1 MREINRGEV
10 PKAGADDLPAPEVAV
25 VRPVPR
31 GTPPQPTGQ
40 TAAGPRRE
48 LTFRAVATAM
58 LVAVIVGGSYPY
70 VVLKIG
76 YGPNISV
83 VSAFFGYLALSA
95 IGFFTGI
102 RGTRWENNLVQTAGT
117 AAGEAGFMCVVLA
130 AIDMLNARPELG
142 FSLHLSSLQI
152 FGWLSV
158 AGLLGVLLA
167 VPLRRHYVD
176 DENLPFPDGTAAG
189 ETMLVLDLDRTQARA
204 RVRALGWGLGLSA
217 LTAFLRDFH
226 WKATI
231 LGRARQLLPVI
242 PAELAIGA
250 HGAGLRMGTE
260 LSLLSFGSGLLVG
273 VRVTLAMG
281 LGMVI
286 SWVIAPPVLTAR
298 QIVPEQTF
306 ALVLRWVMWPATGLM
321 VAGGLTALALK
332 WKLIVRSFA
341 SLRARDVSS
350 APEEFPLKYVAAGV
364 ALLTVA
370 LCVVQHYSLGF
381 PVWLTVVSLVLSVA
395 LLLVGTR
402 VLGETNWAPISAL
415 ANLMQAVFAA
425 LAPGSMRVNMIG
437 SGMSGTVAAHG
448 EHLMQDYKAGKIVG
462 ANYRHL
468 TIVQLMAVPVG
479 SSAVAVAYPALRD
492 RYGFGGSTGLASP
505 ISVKWAGFAEL
516 LNRGFDQLPR
526 GCFAAMLVA
535 LALGVLLTVLEPR
548 WHRYVPSPTGVGL
561 GMLIPGYS
569 IMPMVLGG
577 IAGWLWAK
585 SSPSTERSYSTPLAS
600 GFIAGEALLVLVF
613 SILAVFGIRV

>member
-1 MREINRGEV
+1 MREIKRDEV
-10 PKAGADDLPAPEVAV
+10 PKAGADDLPAPEIAV
-25 VRPVPR
+25 SH
-31 GTPPQPTGQ
+31 PPARETAVQPAPDAPPGR
-40 TAAGPRRE
+40 RRE

-58 LVAVIVGGSYPY
+58 FVAVIVGGSYPY

-83 VSAFFGYLALSA
+83 VSAFFGYLALAA
-95 IGFFTGI
+95 IGLFTGI

-130 AIDMLNARPELG
+130 AMDMLNARPELG
-142 FSLHLSSLQI
+142 FSVHLSALQI

-158 AGLLGVLLA
+158 AGMLGVLLA
-167 VPLRRHYVD
+167 VPLRRHYID
-176 DENLPFPDGTAAG
+176 DEDLPFADGTAAG
-189 ETMLVLDLDRTQARA
+189 ETMLVLDLDRKQARA
-204 RVRALGWGLGLSA
+204 RVRALGWGLSLSA
-217 LTAFLRDFH
+217 LAAFLRDFH
-226 WKATI
+226 FKATL
-231 LGRARQLLPVI
+231 LGKARQLLPVI
-242 PAELAIGA
+242 PAELSLGA
-250 HGAGLRMGTE
+250 HGTALRMGTE
-260 LSLLSFGSGLLVG
+260 VSLLSFGSGLLVG
-273 VRVTLAMG
+273 LRVTLSMG
-281 LGMVI
+281 IGMVI
-286 SWVIAPPVLTAR
+286 AWVIAPPVLTAR
-298 QIVPEQTF
+298 HVVADQTY

-332 WKLIVRSFA
+332 WKLIVRSFTSIKA
-341 SLRARDVSS
+341 GELA
-350 APEEFPLKYVAAGV
+350 AAGEEFPLKYVAIGA
-364 ALLTVA
+364 AFLTVA
-370 LCVVQHYSLGF
+370 LCVVQHYSLDF
-381 PVWLTVVSLVLSVA
+381 PVWLTLVSLVLSVA
-395 LLLVGTR
+395 LMLVGTR

-479 SSAVAVAYPALRD
+479 SAAVAIAYPALRD
-492 RYGFGGSTGLASP
+492 RYGLGGSGGLASP
-505 ISVKWAGFAEL
+505 VSVKWAGFAEL

-548 WHRYVPSPTGVGL
+548 WHKYVPSPTGVGL

-577 IAGWLWAK
+577 AAGYLWSK
-585 SSPSTERSYSTPLAS
+585 SAPSSERTYSTPLAS
-600 GFIAGEALLVLVF
+600 GFIAGEALLVLAF
-613 SILAVFGIRV
+613 SIAAVFGFRP

>member
-1 MREINRGEV
+1 MV
-10 PKAGADDLPAPEVAV
+10 VA
-25 VRPVPR
+25 
-31 GTPPQPTGQ
+31 
-40 TAAGPRRE
+40 A
-48 LTFRAVATAM
+48 
-58 LVAVIVGGSYPY
+58 IVGGPYPY
-70 VVLKIG
+70 VVLKVG

-83 VSAFFGYLALSA
+83 VSAFFGYLALAA

-130 AIDMLNARPELG
+130 AMDMLNARPELG
-142 FSLHLSSLQI
+142 FSVHLSSLQI

-167 VPLRRHYVD
+167 VPLRRHYID
-176 DENLPFPDGTAAG
+176 DENLPFADGTAAG
-189 ETMLVLDLDRTQARA
+189 ETMLVLDLDRTQART
-204 RVRALGWGLGLSA
+204 RVRALGWGLGVSA
-217 LTAFLRDFH
+217 LTAFFRDFH
-226 WKATI
+226 LKATVF
-231 LGRARQLLPVI
+231 GKARQLLPFI
-242 PAELAIGA
+242 PGEFSFGA
-250 HGAGLRMGTE
+250 HGAALRMGTE
-260 LSLLSFGSGLLVG
+260 VSLLSFGAGLLVG

-281 LGMVI
+281 LGMLIAWVI
-286 SWVIAPPVLTAR
+286 SPPVLTAR
-298 QIVPEQTF
+298 HIVAEQTY

-332 WKLIVRSFA
+332 WKLIVRSFT
-341 SLRARDVSS
+341 SLRADELAAAR
-350 APEEFPLKYVAAGV
+350 EEFPLKYVAVGV
-364 ALLTVA
+364 AVLTVA
-370 LCVVQHYSLGF
+370 LCVVQHYSLDF
-381 PVWLTVVSLVLSVA
+381 PVWLTLVSLILSVA
-395 LLLVGTR
+395 LMLVGTR

-462 ANYRHL
+462 ANNRHL
-468 TIVQLMAVPVG
+468 TLVQLMAVPVG
-479 SSAVAVAYPALRD
+479 SAAVAIAYPALRD
-492 RYGFGGSTGLASP
+492 RYGLGGSGGLASP

-548 WHRYVPSPTGVGL
+548 WHKQVRSLPDRRRAGHADPGL
-561 GMLIPGYS
+561 LDHADG
-569 IMPMVLGG
+569 
-577 IAGWLWAK
+577 AG
-585 SSPSTERSYSTPLAS
+585 RHRRVRV
-600 GFIAGEALLVLVF
+600 GEARTGERADLQHPTRFGLHRRRGAPGADLLDPGSVRHSCVKKPL
-613 SILAVFGIRV
+613 SPRVPG

>member
-1 MREINRGEV
+1 MREIQRGEV
-10 PKAGADDLPAPEVAV
+10 PKAGADDLPAPEIAV
-25 VRPVPR
+25 SHPTAREPFVQPAPGPVR
-31 GTPPQPTGQ
+31 
-40 TAAGPRRE
+40 RRE

-58 LVAVIVGGSYPY
+58 VVAVIVGGSYPY

-83 VSAFFGYLALSA
+83 VSAFFGYLALAA
-95 IGFFTGI
+95 IGLFTGI

-130 AIDMLNARPELG
+130 AMDMLNARPELG
-142 FSLHLSSLQI
+142 FSIHLSSLQI

-158 AGLLGVLLA
+158 AGLIGVLLA
-167 VPLRRHYVD
+167 VPLRRHFID
-176 DENLPFPDGTAAG
+176 DEDLPFADGTAAG

-217 LTAFLRDFH
+217 LAAFFRDFH
-226 WKATI
+226 WKAA
-231 LGRARQLLPVI
+231 LFGKARELLPII
-242 PAELAIGA
+242 PGEIPFGA
-250 HGAGLRMGTE
+250 HGPSLRMGTE
-260 LSLLSFGSGLLVG
+260 VSLLTFGSGILVG
-273 VRVTLAMG
+273 LRVTLSMG

-286 SWVIAPPVLTAR
+286 SWVIAPPMLTER
-298 QIVPEQTF
+298 QIISDQTY

-341 SLRARDVSS
+341 SIKAGELA
-350 APEEFPLKYVAAGV
+350 AAGEEFPIKYVAVGV
-364 ALLTVA
+364 GVLTAV
-370 LCVVQHYSLGF
+370 LCAVQHYSLDF
-381 PVWLTVVSLVLSVA
+381 PVWLTLVSLVLSLV
-395 LLLVGTR
+395 LMLVGTR

-425 LAPGSMRVNMIG
+425 LAPGSMPVNMIG

-462 ANYRHL
+462 ANNRHL

-479 SSAVAVAYPALRD
+479 SAAVAVVYPALRD
-492 RYGFGGSTGLASP
+492 RYGFGGSGGLASP

-526 GCFAAMLVA
+526 GCFTAMLLA
-535 LALGVLLTVLEPR
+535 LVLGVLLTVLEPR
-548 WHRYVPSPTGVGL
+548 WHKYVPSPTGVGL

-569 IMPMVLGG
+569 TMPMVLGG
-577 IAGWLWAK
+577 IAGYLWAK
-585 SSPSTERSYSTPLAS
+585 RAPQSEQTYSTPLAS

-613 SILAVFGIRV
+613 SVLAVFGIRA

>member
-1 MREINRGEV
+1 MRNRDEV
-10 PKAGADDLPAPEVAV
+10 PKAGADDLPAPEIAV
-25 VRPVPR
+25 SHPVPR
-31 GTPPQPTGQ
+31 QAPVHPVP
-40 TAAGPRRE
+40 AAPAAPRRE

-58 LVAVIVGGSYPY
+58 FVAVIVGGSYPY

-83 VSAFFGYLALSA
+83 VSAFFGYLALAA

-130 AIDMLNARPELG
+130 AMDMLNARPELG
-142 FSLHLSSLQI
+142 FSVHLSSLQI

-167 VPLRRHYVD
+167 VPLRRHFID
-176 DENLPFPDGTAAG
+176 DEDLPFPDGTAAG

-217 LTAFLRDFH
+217 VVAFFRDFH
-226 WKATI
+226 LKAA
-231 LGRARQLLPVI
+231 LFGKERQLLPFI
-242 PAELAIGA
+242 PAEIPLGA
-250 HGAGLRMGTE
+250 HGPALRMGTE
-260 LSLLSFGSGLLVG
+260 VSLLSFGSGLLIG
-273 VRVTLAMG
+273 ARVSLSMG

-286 SWVIAPPVLTAR
+286 AWVIAPPALTAR
-298 QIVPEQTF
+298 QIVPDQTY

-321 VAGGLTALALK
+321 VAGGLTALVLK
-332 WKLIVRSFA
+332 WKLIVRSFT
-341 SLRARDVSS
+341 SLKAGEL
-350 APEEFPLKYVAAGV
+350 AAAGEEFPLKYVAAGV
-364 ALLTVA
+364 ALLTVV
-370 LCVVQHYSLGF
+370 LCVVQHYSLDF
-381 PVWLTVVSLVLSVA
+381 PVWLTLVSLVLSVA
-395 LLLVGTR
+395 LMLVGTR

-415 ANLMQAVFAA
+415 ANLMQAVFAG

-479 SSAVAVAYPALRD
+479 SAAVAIAYPALRD
-492 RYGFGGSTGLASP
+492 RYGLGGSGGLASP

-526 GCFAAMLVA
+526 GCFAAMVVA
-535 LALGVLLTVLEPR
+535 LGLGVLLTVLEPR

-569 IMPMVLGG
+569 IMPIVLGG
-577 IAGWLWAK
+577 VASWLWSRSAPE
-585 SSPSTERSYSTPLAS
+585 SERTYSTPLAS

-613 SILAVFGIRV
+613 SIAAVFGFRP

>member
-1 MREINRGEV
+1 MRNRDEV
-10 PKAGADDLPAPEVAV
+10 PKAGADDLPAPEIAV
-25 VRPVPR
+25 SHPAPRQPPVHPAPGAR
-31 GTPPQPTGQ
+31 
-40 TAAGPRRE
+40 AAPRRE

-58 LVAVIVGGSYPY
+58 FVAVIVGGSYPY

-83 VSAFFGYLALSA
+83 VSAFFGYLALAA

-130 AIDMLNARPELG
+130 AMDMLNARPELG
-142 FSLHLSSLQI
+142 FSVHLSSLQI
-152 FGWLSV
+152 FGWLSL

-167 VPLRRHYVD
+167 VPLRRHFVD
-176 DENLPFPDGTAAG
+176 DEDLPFPDGTAAG

-217 LTAFLRDFH
+217 VVAFFRDFH
-226 WKATI
+226 LNGALFGK
-231 LGRARQLLPVI
+231 ARQLLPFI
-242 PAELAIGA
+242 PAEIPFGA
-250 HGAGLRMGTE
+250 HGPGLRMGTE
-260 LSLLSFGSGLLVG
+260 VSLLSLGSGLLIG
-273 VRVTLAMG
+273 ARVSLSMG

-286 SWVIAPPVLTAR
+286 SWVIAPPALTAW
-298 QIVPEQTF
+298 QVVPDQTY

-321 VAGGLTALALK
+321 VAGGLTALVLK
-332 WKLIVRSFA
+332 WKLIVRSFT
-341 SLRARDVSS
+341 SLKAGEL
-350 APEEFPLKYVAAGV
+350 AAAGEEFPLKYVAAGV
-364 ALLTVA
+364 AFLTVA
-370 LCVVQHYSLGF
+370 LCAVQHYSLDF

-395 LLLVGTR
+395 LMLVGTR

-479 SSAVAVAYPALRD
+479 SAAVAIAYPALRD
-492 RYGFGGSTGLASP
+492 RYGLGGSGGLASP

-548 WHRYVPSPTGVGL
+548 WHKYVPSPTGVGL

-569 IMPMVLGG
+569 IMPIVLGG
-577 IAGWLWAK
+577 VASWLWSRSAPE
-585 SSPSTERSYSTPLAS
+585 SERTYRIPLAS
-600 GFIAGEALLVLVF
+600 GFIAGEALLVLAF
-613 SILAVFGIRV
+613 SVAAVFGFRP

>member
-1 MREINRGEV
+1 MSEPSGEPV
-10 PKAGADDLPAPEVAV
+10 SKAGADDLPAPEAAV
-25 VRPVPR
+25 SQPVSR
-31 GTPPQPTGQ
+31 GTRVRAAP
-40 TAAGPRRE
+40 AAGRRE

-58 LVAVIVGGSYPY
+58 VVAAIVGGSYPY

-95 IGFFTGI
+95 IALFTGI

-130 AIDMLNARPELG
+130 AMDMLNARPELG
-142 FSLHLSSLQI
+142 FSVHLSSLQI

-167 VPLRRHYVD
+167 VPLRRHYID
-176 DENLPFPDGTAAG
+176 DEDLPFADGTAAG

-204 RVRALGWGLGLSA
+204 RVRALGWGLLASA
-217 LTAFLRDFH
+217 LAAFFRDFH
-226 WKATI
+226 WKAA
-231 LGRARQLLPVI
+231 LGGKARQLLPFI
-242 PAELAIGA
+242 PSEISLGA
-250 HGAGLRMGTE
+250 HGAALRMGTE
-260 LSLLSFGSGLLVG
+260 VSLLSFGSGILVG
-273 VRVTLAMG
+273 LRVTLSMG
-281 LGMVI
+281 LGMI
-286 SWVIAPPVLTAR
+286 IAWVIAPPVLTGQQVVAD
-298 QIVPEQTF
+298 QTY

-321 VAGGLTALALK
+321 VAGGLTALVLK
-332 WKLIVRSFA
+332 WKLIARSFT
-341 SLRARDVSS
+341 SLKAGEIGTGG
-350 APEEFPLKYVAAGV
+350 EEFPLPFVAIGV
-364 ALLTVA
+364 VLLTAV
-370 LCVVQHYSLGF
+370 LCVVQHYSLEF
-381 PVWLTVVSLVLSVA
+381 PVWLTIVSLVLSVA
-395 LLLVGTR
+395 LMLVGTR

-425 LAPGSMRVNMIG
+425 LAPGSMRINMIG

-448 EHLMQDYKAGKIVG
+448 EHLMQDFKAGKIVG
-462 ANYRHL
+462 ANNRHL
-468 TIVQLMAVPVG
+468 TLVQLMAVPVG
-479 SSAVAVAYPALRD
+479 SAAVAIAYPALRD
-492 RYGFGGSTGLASP
+492 RYGFGGQGGLASP

-526 GCFAAMLVA
+526 GCFTAMLVA
-535 LALGVLLTVLEPR
+535 LVLGVLLTVLEPR
-548 WHRYVPSPTGVGL
+548 WHKYVPSPTGVGL

-577 IAGWLWAK
+577 IAGYVWAK
-585 SSPSTERSYSTPLAS
+585 SAPRSEETYSTPLAS

-613 SILAVFGIRV
+613 SILAVFGIRA

>member
-1 MREINRGEV
+1 MRDIKRDEV
-10 PKAGADDLPAPEVAV
+10 PKAGADDLPAPEIAV
-25 VRPVPR
+25 SHPVPR
-31 GTPPQPTGQ
+31 GPSVGPAPDAPPER
-40 TAAGPRRE
+40 RRE

-58 LVAVIVGGSYPY
+58 VVAVIVGGSYPY

-83 VSAFFGYLALSA
+83 VSAFFGYLALA
-95 IGFFTGI
+95 GIGLFTGT

-130 AIDMLNARPELG
+130 AMDMLNARPELG
-142 FSLHLSSLQI
+142 FSIHLSSLQI

-158 AGLLGVLLA
+158 AGLIGVLLA
-167 VPLRRHYVD
+167 VPLRRHYID
-176 DENLPFPDGTAAG
+176 DEDLPFADGTAAG

-217 LTAFLRDFH
+217 LAAFFRDFH
-226 WKATI
+226 WKTA
-231 LGRARQLLPVI
+231 LFGKARELLPII
-242 PAELAIGA
+242 PGEIPFGA
-250 HGAGLRMGTE
+250 HGPALRMGTE
-260 LSLLSFGSGLLVG
+260 LSLLTFGSGILVG
-273 VRVTLAMG
+273 LRVTLSMG

-286 SWVIAPPVLTAR
+286 SWVIAPPMLAAR
-298 QIVPEQTF
+298 QIISDQTY

-332 WKLIVRSFA
+332 WKSIVRSFA
-341 SLRARDVSS
+341 SIRAGEL
-350 APEEFPLKYVAAGV
+350 AAAGEEFPIKYVAVGV
-364 ALLTVA
+364 GVLTAV
-370 LCVVQHYSLGF
+370 LCVVQHYSLDF
-381 PVWLTVVSLVLSVA
+381 PVWLTLVSLVLSLV
-395 LLLVGTR
+395 LMLVGTR

-425 LAPGSMRVNMIG
+425 LAPGSMPVNMIG

-462 ANYRHL
+462 ANNRHL

-479 SSAVAVAYPALRD
+479 SAAVAIAYPALRD
-492 RYGFGGSTGLASP
+492 RYGFGGSGGLASP

-526 GCFAAMLVA
+526 GCFTAMLVA
-535 LALGVLLTVLEPR
+535 LVLGVLLTVLEPR
-548 WHRYVPSPTGVGL
+548 WHKYVPSPTGVGL

-569 IMPMVLGG
+569 TMPMVLGG
-577 IAGWLWAK
+577 IASHLWAK
-585 SSPSTERSYSTPLAS
+585 RAPQSERTYSTPLAS

-613 SILAVFGIRV
+613 SVLALFGIRA